1 MIKIL
6 SAINT
11 HEAANSFQT
20 YLIRRRMVMS
30 LVYSNQIIINKGK
43 NNIHDIIENLSGMY
57 IYHYFLLVIIF
68 ILAYCIRSTVFKT
81 VPQEKKEK
89 IMVKLILEKY

>member
-11 HEAANSFQT
+11 HEAADSFQT

-43 NNIHDIIENLSGMY
+43 NNIHDIIGNLSGMY
-57 IYHYFLLVIIF
+57 IYIYIPLFFIGHYFYSCLL
-68 ILAYCIRSTVFKT
+68 Y
-81 VPQEKKEK
+81 KKHR
-89 IMVKLILEKY
+89 V

>member
-1 MIKIL
+1 MFWYLACSGKKKESKDMIKIL

-11 HEAANSFQT
+11 HEAADSFQT

-57 IYHYFLLVIIF
+57 IYTIIF
-68 ILAYCIRSTVFKT
+68 YWSLFLFLPTV
-81 VPQEKKEK
+81 
-89 IMVKLILEKY
+89 